1 MMKVFS
7 TVSKKPSKEEELE
20 IVFEP
25 DFELP
30 TIH

>member
-1 MMKVFS
+1 MKVFS
-7 TVSKKPSKEEELE
+7 TISKKPSKEELE

>member
-7 TVSKKPSKEEELE
+7 IISKKPSKGEELE